1 MSKDRSRKIQ
11 RFHSKSSRGP
21 EAWLL
26 SRLSFTKTR
35 LNRWMRSWP
44 SADLLSDA
52 EIAEYVIK
60 DVLGVND
67 SGDGAEMMQGLPNV
81 ACD

>member
-1 MSKDRSRKIQ
+1 
-11 RFHSKSSRGP
+11 
-21 EAWLL
+21 
-26 SRLSFTKTR
+26 
-35 LNRWMRSWP
+35 MRSWP

-52 EIAEYVIK
+52 EIAEDVIK